1 MWFVWSTE
9 AICVFHYSNRIIL
22 TKLVHKNRA
31 SILFLSFKVLQCTSM
46 QEAATHRTRLCLGL
60 GVTHVDKYG
69 LAFLGS
75 AGAPIYK
82 ATFWIIKIEVKDHQS
97 HLFGCKYIYR
107 QNADFIYDLSLACV
121 FLQSEKKIN
130 LISWLFWQF
139 FENSQSCKSRVLLP
153 KLPAYYGNTDC
164 GVFNWGVQN

>member
-1 MWFVWSTE
+1 MFYIFINFSYDPSLNIFPSKYTCIKNKNAPPETISTQCDLYGQQKQF
-9 AICVFHYSNRIIL
+9 AYFIIV

-75 AGAPIYK
+75 TGVPIYK
-82 ATFWIIKIEVKDHQS
+82 GTF
-97 HLFGCKYIYR
+97 
-107 QNADFIYDLSLACV
+107 
-121 FLQSEKKIN
+121 
-130 LISWLFWQF
+130 
-139 FENSQSCKSRVLLP
+139 
-153 KLPAYYGNTDC
+153 
-164 GVFNWGVQN
+164 